1 MTLRFSLRQ
10 LEYFQ
15 AVAERGL
22 IVSVFESVSVFSPSI
37 SAVISQLEEEF
48 GIQLFVRKN
57 ARAYVD
63 AGGCAILDPG
73 AAHFARVGQA
83 DCACQ

>member
-1 MTLRFSLRQ
+1 MPLRFFLRQ

-48 GIQLFVRKN
+48 GIQLFVRKH
-57 ARAYVD
+57 AQ
-63 AGGCAILDPG
+63 GLTSTPG
-73 AAHFARVGQA
+73 AAQFLIQVRRILQDAAKLNGR
-83 DCACQ
+83 

>member
-22 IVSVFESVSVFSPSI
+22 IVAASESVSVSSPSI

-48 GIQLFVRKN
+48 GIQLFVRKH
-57 ARAYVD
+57 AQ
-63 AGGCAILDPG
+63 GLTLTPG
-73 AAHFARVGQA
+73 AAQFLIQVRRILQDAGKLNGR
-83 DCACQ
+83 